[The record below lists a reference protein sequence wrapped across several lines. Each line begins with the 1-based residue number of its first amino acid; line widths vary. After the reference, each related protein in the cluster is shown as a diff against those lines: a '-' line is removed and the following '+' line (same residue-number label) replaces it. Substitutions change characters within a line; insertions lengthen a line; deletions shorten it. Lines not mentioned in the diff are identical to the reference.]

1 MSPSGIYDHA
11 DRIGI
16 RTRCS
21 ICGALGVNRSTC
33 PKTTP
38 EEHHAHRKAMN
49 SYRKKYDLGARDSIA
64 RTGVSEP
71 RYEREWQSINNGEDL
86 TLNFSQFT
94 EGASKPNIISPAA
107 VGGTIPPE
115 WLHDLTLRIRVK
127 IEVVF
132 E

>member
-1 MSPSGIYDHA
+1 MSPSGSYDHT

-21 ICGALGVNRSTC
+21 ICGALGVNRTTC

-38 EEHHAHRKAMN
+38 EDHLAHRKEMK
-49 SYRKKYDLGARDSIA
+49 SYRKKYDLGTRDSIA
-64 RTGVSEP
+64 RTGVTEP

-86 TLNFSQFT
+86 TLNIN
-94 EGASKPNIISPAA
+94 PNIIS
-107 VGGTIPPE
+107 
-115 WLHDLTLRIRVK
+115 HDLTLRVRVK
-127 IEVVF
+127 IKVEF